1 MFKLHDEKTECQCCP
16 LVNDCNVFVHH
27 LCINHNTE
35 ILIARTCGLQL
46 LKALSTRTSSVLL
59 HTATTPCPYPP
70 SASSKY
76 TYYAVQSALPLAFS
90 YRTHQTLLCHSTSL
104 ITRLTSCLMRHPFPS
119 KTRLINP
126 IPHKA
131 QSRPL
136 RPLHQ
141 HLKLVE
147 TDPARSSPL
156 LILLLHIV
164 HGCEVFEAVK

>member
-1 MFKLHDEKTECQCCP
+1 MRLAAAQSPVYKNQFSSIADSHYP
-16 LVNDCNVFVHH
+16 LP
-27 LCINHNTE
+27 
-35 ILIARTCGLQL
+35 
-46 LKALSTRTSSVLL
+46 LSS
-59 HTATTPCPYPP
+59 

-76 TYYAVQSALPLAFS
+76 TWYTVQSALPLTFS
-90 YRTHQTLLCHSTSL
+90 YHTHQTLLCHSTSL
-104 ITRLTSCLMRHPFPS
+104 IPLLTSCLMPHPLPS